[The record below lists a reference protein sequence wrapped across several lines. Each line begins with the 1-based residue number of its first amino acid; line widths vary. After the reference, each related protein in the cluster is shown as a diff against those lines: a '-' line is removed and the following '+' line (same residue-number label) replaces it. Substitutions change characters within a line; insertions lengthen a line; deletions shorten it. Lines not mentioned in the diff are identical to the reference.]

1 MKRFI
6 LAITGA
12 SGVCYAKR
20 LFDFLQS
27 RTEVH
32 VVISDR
38 GSELLKLEL
47 DLSRNYFAKDNVRVY
62 KDSRMNAG
70 IASGSFPVDGMVIL
84 PASMGVI
91 GRIANGVSSNLIER
105 AADVCLKE
113 KNKLVIVPRETP
125 LNAIHLK
132 NLLALEQAGAIIL
145 PASPAFYH
153 QPRSIED
160 LIDFIL
166 ARILKHL
173 DIDQDFA
180 SPYDPDK

>member
-1 MKRFI
+1 MH
-6 LAITGA
+6 T
-12 SGVCYAKR
+12 
-20 LFDFLQS
+20 
-27 RTEVH
+27 T
-32 VVISDR
+32 
-38 GSELLKLEL
+38 
-47 DLSRNYFAKDNVRVY
+47 
-62 KDSRMNAG
+62 
-70 IASGSFPVDGMVIL
+70 
-84 PASMGVI
+84 
-91 GRIANGVSSNLIER
+91 VSST
-105 AADVCLKE
+105 DVLVTSTRYSE
-113 KNKLVIVPRETP
+113 QLVIVPRETP